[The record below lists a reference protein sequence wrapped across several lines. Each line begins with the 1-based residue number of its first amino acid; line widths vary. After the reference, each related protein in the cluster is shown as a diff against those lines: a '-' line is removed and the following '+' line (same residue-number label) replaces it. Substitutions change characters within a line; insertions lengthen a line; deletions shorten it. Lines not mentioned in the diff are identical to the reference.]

1 MMGQAVVC
9 VVDDDAGFRAQLTWK
24 LRARGYAVR
33 AYASPAEV
41 LLDPERQPGCFILE
55 FTMPAPGG
63 LALQDA
69 LTNWPEPPPVLFL
82 SARADVA
89 SAVRAMRGG
98 ALDVL
103 LKPVADAELFA
114 AVERALTVD
123 AEGRTWRR
131 RARWLRARFESL
143 SARERAV
150 FAQVVRGCINRDIAH
165 GLHIAERTVKAHR
178 ARVMQ
183 VMEAPSL
190 PDLVRIGAE
199 LGLAIGRAEP
209 GAFLFNRDV
218 QYFPAARFSRTRA

>member
-1 MMGQAVVC
+1 MTARAVVC
-9 VVDDDAGFRAQLTWK
+9 VVDDDSGFRAQLAWK

-55 FTMPAPGG
+55 FTM
-63 LALQDA
+63 LVLQDA
-69 LTNWPEPPPVLFL
+69 LANWPEPPPLLFL
-82 SARADVA
+82 SARPDVA
-89 SAVRAMRGG
+89 NAVRAMRGG

-103 LKPVADAELFA
+103 LKPVADTELFA
-114 AVERALTVD
+114 AVERALVVD
-123 AEGRTWRR
+123 AERRAARR
-131 RARWLRARFESL
+131 RLRWLRARFESL

-150 FAQVVRGCINRDIAH
+150 FALVLRGCINRDIACC
-165 GLHIAERTVKAHR
+165 LHIAERTVKAHR

-183 VMEAPSL
+183 AMEAPTL

-209 GAFLFNRDV
+209 EAFS
-218 QYFPAARFSRTRA
+218 PAAIASR